1 MLPTYRL
8 ADSLIAEPLVHGW
21 GAWWLTIAPIP
32 AALHD
37 AHVQR
42 PAMRSYLENPALH
55 EQMARDPSLSGNPCI
70 GVAPEQAHEVA
81 ALLASSE
88 RSFAG
93 GVALAEAVG
102 RLQSDLLAWGKGQ
115 SLEPLYA
122 KVPAPL
128 RGLVELVYD
137 YCNRPSLRIIEPL
150 VYRSN
155 HYQPERQSLRLR
167 HLESDDDRPFLF
179 STPHVTRPGEWRW
192 QLPYASPRLDEF
204 FRLDIEPRPLHEIF
218 DLCEADAPAQATLK
232 SLLTDAPLPSRP
244 SVEDLHPRV
253 TYLGHATVLIEARG
267 VTLLIDP
274 FLSAEPRRGGARR
287 WSFQHLPAR
296 IDYVLVTHAHPDHFS
311 LETLLRLRH
320 RIGCLI
326 VPRASGFLLGD
337 VSLRLMAE
345 TLGFRDVREM
355 DVLQSVPVPGGEII
369 GVPFLGEHGDLAH
382 AKSAYVVRLGHQQML
397 FAADSACLDP
407 VLYERVREAIG
418 PVPTVFLNTE
428 TEGSP
433 AAYTIEALFPQDRDR
448 AAERDRRCRGS
459 TSGEALQ
466 LLQAVGARCVYN
478 YAMGLEPWFQH
489 VLGPA
494 PRAGSARLRDSDDLL
509 QRAMAAGL
517 ARAQQLQGP
526 QAVALTD
533 PDGALDPPSNDIELT
548 I

>member
-1 MLPTYRL
+1 LTTTTYRL
-8 ADSLIAEPLVHGW
+8 ADSLIAEPLVQGW
-21 GAWWLTIAPIP
+21 GAWWLNIAPIP
-32 AALHD
+32 ASLHF

-55 EQMARDPSLSGNPCI
+55 EQMARDASLSGNPCI
-70 GVAPEQAHEVA
+70 GVAPGQAHEVA
-81 ALLASSE
+81 ALLAGAE
-88 RSFAG
+88 ASFSG
-93 GVALAEAVG
+93 GLAEAVARVQAELHAHG
-102 RLQSDLLAWGKGQ
+102 RGQ

-137 YCNRPSLRIIEPL
+137 YVNRPALRIIEPL
-150 VYRSN
+150 VYRSS

-167 HLESDDDRPFLF
+167 HLESDEDRPFLF

-192 QLPYASPRLDEF
+192 QLPFASPQLDAL
-204 FRLDIEPRPLHEIF
+204 FRLDVEPRPLHEIF
-218 DLCEADAPAQATLK
+218 DACEADAPARATLR
-232 SLLTDAPLPSRP
+232 SLLTDAPLPAPARYEGP
-244 SVEDLHPRV
+244 APRV
-253 TYLGHATVLIEARG
+253 TYLGHATVLIEAAG
-267 VTLLIDP
+267 VSLLIDP
-274 FLSAEPRRGGARR
+274 FLSAQPRRGGASR
-287 WSFQHLPAR
+287 WTFQHLPSR
-296 IDYVLVTHAHPDHFS
+296 IDYVLVTHAHADHFC

-337 VSLRLMAE
+337 VSLKLMAQ
-345 TLGFRDVREM
+345 TLGFCDVREM

-382 AKSAYVVRLGHQQML
+382 AKSAYVVRLGRQQML

-433 AAYTIEALFPQDRDR
+433 AAYTIEGLFPQDRDR

-459 TSGEALQ
+459 TSDEALQ
-466 LLQAVGARCVYN
+466 LLRAVGARCVYN

-494 PRAGSARLRDSDDLL
+494 PKAGSARMRDSDDLL
-509 QRAMAAGL
+509 LRAMAAGL
-517 ARAQQLQGP
+517 ARAQRLEGP
-526 QAVALTD
+526 QVVPLAPCGDA
-533 PDGALDPPSNDIELT
+533 PDPPCDDIELT